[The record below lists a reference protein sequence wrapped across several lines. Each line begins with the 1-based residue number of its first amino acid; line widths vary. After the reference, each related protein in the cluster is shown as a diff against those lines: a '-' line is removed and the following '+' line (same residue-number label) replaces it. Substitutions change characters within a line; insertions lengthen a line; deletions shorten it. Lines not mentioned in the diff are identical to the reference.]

1 MKKAITFIKKHPYSL
16 IFALVTLFLMARIFS
31 FSAEASE
38 ASNETSKGVCA
49 FLAALF
55 VKGFTNLS
63 QAAQQAKIE
72 ELVPF
77 IRKLAHFAIYAA
89 LGFFALLT
97 QAAFLLE
104 LKRRAALLKC
114 SALAAGFCL
123 LYASTDEIHQLF
135 VSGRSASALDVLLD
149 FSGVLT
155 GIIFASAAV
164 TLFLIILKKIKTK
177 RNYIK

>member
-1 MKKAITFIKKHPYSL
+1 MKKAIIFIKKHPYSL
-16 IFALVTLFLMARIFS
+16 LFALATFFLMARIFS

-38 ASNETSKGVCA
+38 ASNETSEGVCA

-104 LKRRAALLKC
+104 LKRKTAYLKC
-114 SALAAGFCL
+114 SSLAAGFCL
-123 LYASTDEIHQLF
+123 LYAATDEIHQLF
-135 VSGRSASALDVLLD
+135 VSGRSASVLDVLLD

-164 TLFLIILKKIKTK
+164 ALLLRFLKKNKNK